1 MLEHTKY
8 LWFVGVIELWLK
20 IMQIGCAA
28 IKAHSRFMC
37 GSVYTES
44 FIYPPWPIPVVS
56 VVSVSCYNEPATL
69 CSVYIPTRHTGY
81 DRCSTRC
88 STTLVMES
96 VDLTWR

>member
-37 GSVYTES
+37 VA
-44 FIYPPWPIPVVS
+44 P
-56 VVSVSCYNEPATL
+56 
-69 CSVYIPTRHTGY
+69 YIQKVL
-81 DRCSTRC
+81 STRRGLYLW
-88 STTLVMES
+88 LV
-96 VDLTWR
+96 